1 MRIELNSGGL
11 TGTASLSTMQ
21 SEITALLGGADVF
34 LSALR
39 SVKSYTCNI
48 NGGVG
53 SLQGALD
60 EVESRIQTAETV
72 SSNLNA
78 AKDKI
83 GSFIELTKTVDLT
96 VSGLVNRN
104 KHEFYNLNEWSRPPQ
119 KEEEKE
125 WYEKLYDWACGVGDS
140 IAETAQKAWNG
151 IKSFCS
157 SAKEKLD
164 EWFANF
170 QEWWKDHMTITPIS
184 IEDEVYDSN
193 RYTYDP
199 SDNGKHN
206 VYDDDYYGSRQHGPE
221 MDVSSGDK
229 QAIKDYTKII
239 QDNTGVTLS
248 EQQLREY
255 LDAKFAKD
263 GNGRIKY
270 DSNGEAIVE
279 KVGLNHEG
287 CEYAAIVNTIFEYYI
302 HRENGEREFYNKF
315 GYSLRDADGNLNY
328 NYVLVDVYSK
338 YDDTNFSGLTDQKAE
353 IILESYM
360 GETGKDGNSSVSVD
374 MKTGVHVTVRNIDN
388 YLRSGKQV
396 IMSAQNV
403 VIRDESGNLMQDCAG
418 DGHAMVVTGVTS
430 DGRYI
435 VSTWGMK
442 GYIDPKKQHLNTKL
456 EFSTIE
462 YQN

>member
-1 MRIELNSGGL
+1 
-11 TGTASLSTMQ
+11 
-21 SEITALLGGADVF
+21 
-34 LSALR
+34 
-39 SVKSYTCNI
+39 
-48 NGGVG
+48 
-53 SLQGALD
+53 
-60 EVESRIQTAETV
+60 
-72 SSNLNA
+72 
-78 AKDKI
+78 
-83 GSFIELTKTVDLT
+83 
-96 VSGLVNRN
+96 
-104 KHEFYNLNEWSRPPQ
+104 
-119 KEEEKE
+119 
-125 WYEKLYDWACGVGDS
+125 
-140 IAETAQKAWNG
+140 
-151 IKSFCS
+151 
-157 SAKEKLD
+157 
-164 EWFANF
+164 
-170 QEWWKDHMTITPIS
+170 MTITPIS

-193 RYTYDP
+193 RYT
-199 SDNGKHN
+199 DND
-206 VYDDDYYGSRQHGPE
+206 VYTDDYYGSRQHGPK

-248 EQQLREY
+248 EQQLLEY
-255 LDAKFAKD
+255 LDAKFARD
-263 GNGRIKY
+263 NNGRIKY
-270 DSNGEAIVE
+270 DSNGEAFVE

-302 HRENGEREFYNKF
+302 HRENGEQEFYNKF
-315 GYSLRDADGNLNY
+315 GYPLRYADGNLNY
-328 NYVLVDVYSK
+328 NYILVDVYSK

-353 IILESYM
+353 VILESYM
-360 GETGKDGNSSVSVD
+360 SETGKDGNSSVNVD

-403 VIRDESGNLMQDCAG
+403 IIRDESGNLMQDCAG